1 MMLELPH
8 TGSAT
13 RTLFPAEEKVSAD
26 LQYAAALKTL
36 IMEEEE
42 EEEDDDDDVELGAR
56 EIAESPRCKLLR
68 SRSLRKLS
76 SS

>member
-1 MMLELPH
+1 MLELPH

-13 RTLFPAEEKVSAD
+13 RTLFPAAKKVSAD

-36 IMEEEE
+36 MMEEEE
-42 EEEDDDDDVELGAR
+42 EEEDDDDVELGAR

-68 SRSLRKLS
+68 SRSFRKLS